1 MSWVGLFRIHR
12 LRRNLISK
20 VGDPLSPATLYVIR
34 DSLKSSQAASI
45 PKSSQLS
52 TGNSESATSSPNS
65 QGTLQ
70 NGFFTEVRYLNLSSM
85 TAFFLDNAKA
95 LEDSLK
101 QENFNAAK
109 PVDLSETI
117 LQFNQQGDL
126 QKLQNLNIGPS
137 KTAAAAAPA
146 LIKASNDATS
156 AASNTTAKPNA
167 ESKINDIFIAVREN
181 WSLDAVRKL
190 PWKLHNQGLSPFFID
205 ANRNS
210 IWQKDWKVFR
220 RFSEK
225 GVILPI
231 DLMAVARWQR
241 NQSNWLQMS
250 FGEGR
255 ANSLQQISAVYLMEL
270 QVTPPYYIYES
281 DIDQWMQWVSEGSV
295 NLGFKASNRNEEQD

>member
-1 MSWVGLFRIHR
+1 MS
-12 LRRNLISK
+12 N

-34 DSLKSSQAASI
+34 DSHKNSKAAAS
-45 PKSSQLS
+45 PKSSQSL
-52 TGNSESATSSPNS
+52 TENSESATFNPNS
-65 QGTLQ
+65 QGTEQ
-70 NGFFTEVRYLNLSSM
+70 IGFFTEVRYLNLSSM
-85 TAFFLDNAKA
+85 TAFFLDNVNAMEHA
-95 LEDSLK
+95 LK
-101 QENFNAAK
+101 KENSNESK
-109 PVDLSETI
+109 PVDLSETV

-137 KTAAAAAPA
+137 TTASTARPA
-146 LIKASNDATS
+146 SS
-156 AASNTTAKPNA
+156 AASSATAKPNA
-167 ESKINDIFIAVREN
+167 QSKTHDIFIAVREN
-181 WSLDAVRKL
+181 WNFDAVRKL

-210 IWQKDWKVFR
+210 IWQKDWKVFKR
-220 RFSEK
+220 LSEK

-255 ANSLQQISAVYLMEL
+255 VNSLQQLTAVYLMEL

-281 DIDQWMQWVSEGSV
+281 DIDQWKQWVADGSV
-295 NLGFKASNRNEEQD
+295 KLNAQMNNTTEEQD

>member
-1 MSWVGLFRIHR
+1 
-12 LRRNLISK
+12 

-70 NGFFTEVRYLNLSSM
+70 NGCFTEVRYLNLSSM

-137 KTAAAAAPA
+137 TTASTARPA
-146 LIKASNDATS
+146 SS
-156 AASNTTAKPNA
+156 AASNATAKPNA

-210 IWQKDWKVFR
+210 IWQKDWKVFKR
-220 RFSEK
+220 LSEK

-281 DIDQWMQWVSEGSV
+281 DIDQWKQWVADGSV
-295 NLGFKASNRNEEQD
+295 KLNSQINNTITEQD